1 MASSAIRTSAPTI
14 KMDTAP
20 PASAAALIP
29 GILLLAVV
37 GYAGKF
43 IEQFIAHYGKA
54 HHLVL
59 PNIEYVLW
67 AILIGLAISNTV
79 GIPSI
84 FRSGVATYEFWLK
97 AGIVLLGARFLL
109 GDVRRLGGLSLVLI
123 AIELVLALTFMT
135 YLGRAFKLKP
145 KLVSLLAVGS
155 SICGVSAIIAAQGAI
170 DADEEDSSYAI
181 AAILLLGA
189 ISLFLFPLVGH
200 FLHLSDHA
208 YGLWAGLAVDNTAEA
223 TAAGALYSDAAG
235 KVAVLAKTCRNAT
248 IGFIV
253 LGYAIYWAGKGQ
265 AAEVQNKG
273 AFLWRKFPKFVLG
286 FLLVSLLATVGFFT
300 KPQLAAVGN
309 LSRWAFLLTFAGVGL
324 RTNLRE
330 LSKQGARPFIV
341 GAVGEIVIALI
352 TLGLVF
358 GADHWYHL

>member
-1 MASSAIRTSAPTI
+1 MASSAIRTSTPTI
-14 KMDTAP
+14 KTDTGP

-67 AILIGLAISNTV
+67 AILIGLVISNTV
-79 GIPSI
+79 GIPAI

-123 AIELVLALTFMT
+123 AIELALALTFMT

-200 FLHLSDHA
+200 ALHLSDRA

-286 FLLVSLLATVGFFT
+286 FLLISLLATVGFFT